1 MHNITSSLSLSDTN
15 TVLTRRSSKSN
26 RVYIVYGKLGERF
39 RDIKIS
45 FVNQIPCHNFYF
57 LTLLPSC
64 SGAINPISRP
74 HLNVYA
80 LATGAASPGYT
91 LVPRAGSPG
100 YTFVPRAGSPEYT
113 PVIGL
118 VALIT

>member
-1 MHNITSSLSLSDTN
+1 MQELISIHRMIYSQ
-15 TVLTRRSSKSN
+15 VH
-26 RVYIVYGKLGERF
+26 
-39 RDIKIS
+39 IKI
-45 FVNQIPCHNFYF
+45 
-57 LTLLPSC
+57 
-64 SGAINPISRP
+64 P

>member
-1 MHNITSSLSLSDTN
+1 MDADLWLRG
-15 TVLTRRSSKSN
+15 LLAG
-26 RVYIVYGKLGERF
+26 IVSASYSIRNK
-39 RDIKIS
+39 
-45 FVNQIPCHNFYF
+45 
-57 LTLLPSC
+57 
-64 SGAINPISRP
+64 A

-100 YTFVPRAGSPEYT
+100 YTFVPRAGSPQYT

-118 VALIT
+118 VALIR

>member
-1 MHNITSSLSLSDTN
+1 MTAQWSVN
-15 TVLTRRSSKSN
+15 TPMILVTCDQGTCCDYPDMVTAVL
-26 RVYIVYGKLGERF
+26 
-39 RDIKIS
+39 
-45 FVNQIPCHNFYF
+45 PC
-57 LTLLPSC
+57 
-64 SGAINPISRP
+64 P

-91 LVPRAGSPG
+91 LVPRAGIPR

>member
-1 MHNITSSLSLSDTN
+1 MTDINWLIIVKLS
-15 TVLTRRSSKSN
+15 
-26 RVYIVYGKLGERF
+26 
-39 RDIKIS
+39 
-45 FVNQIPCHNFYF
+45 
-57 LTLLPSC
+57 
-64 SGAINPISRP
+64 

-91 LVPRAGSPG
+91 LVARAGIPR

>member
-1 MHNITSSLSLSDTN
+1 MLQD
-15 TVLTRRSSKSN
+15 
-26 RVYIVYGKLGERF
+26 IVGMCTGGVFEHRKKCNL
-39 RDIKIS
+39 
-45 FVNQIPCHNFYF
+45 
-57 LTLLPSC
+57 
-64 SGAINPISRP
+64 A
-74 HLNVYA
+74 HLNLYA

>member
-1 MHNITSSLSLSDTN
+1 MFYLYNKKKDLFGFSIVQTQSLVKACTAGINSPHLRET
-15 TVLTRRSSKSN
+15 
-26 RVYIVYGKLGERF
+26 E
-39 RDIKIS
+39 
-45 FVNQIPCHNFYF
+45 FYCF
-57 LTLLPSC
+57 EECLNNVSHRQ
-64 SGAINPISRP
+64 SEKFP

>member
-1 MHNITSSLSLSDTN
+1 M
-15 TVLTRRSSKSN
+15 
-26 RVYIVYGKLGERF
+26 KLL
-39 RDIKIS
+39 IYYS
-45 FVNQIPCHNFYF
+45 
-57 LTLLPSC
+57 
-64 SGAINPISRP
+64 

-91 LVPRAGSPG
+91 LVPRAGIPR

>member
-1 MHNITSSLSLSDTN
+1 MVWVTHNALKMMLCRVTQ
-15 TVLTRRSSKSN
+15 VLM
-26 RVYIVYGKLGERF
+26 
-39 RDIKIS
+39 
-45 FVNQIPCHNFYF
+45 VNALF
-57 LTLLPSC
+57 LNKPDWAFT
-64 SGAINPISRP
+64 

-91 LVPRAGSPG
+91 LVPRAGIPR

>member
-1 MHNITSSLSLSDTN
+1 MQEKCKGI
-15 TVLTRRSSKSN
+15 
-26 RVYIVYGKLGERF
+26 I
-39 RDIKIS
+39 
-45 FVNQIPCHNFYF
+45 
-57 LTLLPSC
+57 LLN
-64 SGAINPISRP
+64 AILPDLPTFIGLP
-74 HLNVYA
+74 AAHLNVYA

>member
-1 MHNITSSLSLSDTN
+1 MKPFLSADYLVLYILDIFEVFIDQHPDSIMLVTYIT
-15 TVLTRRSSKSN
+15 K
-26 RVYIVYGKLGERF
+26 
-39 RDIKIS
+39 
-45 FVNQIPCHNFYF
+45 
-57 LTLLPSC
+57 
-64 SGAINPISRP
+64 A

>member
-1 MHNITSSLSLSDTN
+1 MFNTRSNKVQCVHPIT
-15 TVLTRRSSKSN
+15 
-26 RVYIVYGKLGERF
+26 
-39 RDIKIS
+39 
-45 FVNQIPCHNFYF
+45 
-57 LTLLPSC
+57 
-64 SGAINPISRP
+64 A

-91 LVPRAGSPG
+91 LVPRAGSPR
-100 YTFVPRAGSPEYT
+100 YTFVLRAGSSEYT

>member
-1 MHNITSSLSLSDTN
+1 MPHSDRAKMKMIHT
-15 TVLTRRSSKSN
+15 TK
-26 RVYIVYGKLGERF
+26 
-39 RDIKIS
+39 
-45 FVNQIPCHNFYF
+45 
-57 LTLLPSC
+57 
-64 SGAINPISRP
+64 P

-91 LVPRAGSPG
+91 LVPRAGIPR

-118 VALIT
+118 GAFIT

>member
-1 MHNITSSLSLSDTN
+1 MGEYY
-15 TVLTRRSSKSN
+15 SN
-26 RVYIVYGKLGERF
+26 PR
-39 RDIKIS
+39 
-45 FVNQIPCHNFYF
+45 
-57 LTLLPSC
+57 LLLVEYVMLH
-64 SGAINPISRP
+64 A

-91 LVPRAGSPG
+91 LVPRAGIPR

>member
-1 MHNITSSLSLSDTN
+1 MQSDIGNIN
-15 TVLTRRSSKSN
+15 TTELASSKL
-26 RVYIVYGKLGERF
+26 REAGLRTTKWKRRLYQLIL
-39 RDIKIS
+39 
-45 FVNQIPCHNFYF
+45 IPV
-57 LTLLPSC
+57 
-64 SGAINPISRP
+64 P

-100 YTFVPRAGSPEYT
+100 FIFVPRASSPQYT

-118 VALIT
+118 VALNA

>member
-1 MHNITSSLSLSDTN
+1 ML
-15 TVLTRRSSKSN
+15 VQKSE
-26 RVYIVYGKLGERF
+26 LEF
-39 RDIKIS
+39 
-45 FVNQIPCHNFYF
+45 F
-57 LTLLPSC
+57 
-64 SGAINPISRP
+64 A

>member
-1 MHNITSSLSLSDTN
+1 MELNELS
-15 TVLTRRSSKSN
+15 VL
-26 RVYIVYGKLGERF
+26 
-39 RDIKIS
+39 IKYS
-45 FVNQIPCHNFYF
+45 
-57 LTLLPSC
+57 
-64 SGAINPISRP
+64 

>member
-1 MHNITSSLSLSDTN
+1 MRASKIKAMARRTLDLAFNKVKPKDWYL
-15 TVLTRRSSKSN
+15 VL
-26 RVYIVYGKLGERF
+26 
-39 RDIKIS
+39 D
-45 FVNQIPCHNFYF
+45 C
-57 LTLLPSC
+57 
-64 SGAINPISRP
+64 A

-91 LVPRAGSPG
+91 LVPRAGIPR

>member
-1 MHNITSSLSLSDTN
+1 MVT
-15 TVLTRRSSKSN
+15 
-26 RVYIVYGKLGERF
+26 
-39 RDIKIS
+39 
-45 FVNQIPCHNFYF
+45 
-57 LTLLPSC
+57 
-64 SGAINPISRP
+64 

-91 LVPRAGSPG
+91 LVPRAGSPR